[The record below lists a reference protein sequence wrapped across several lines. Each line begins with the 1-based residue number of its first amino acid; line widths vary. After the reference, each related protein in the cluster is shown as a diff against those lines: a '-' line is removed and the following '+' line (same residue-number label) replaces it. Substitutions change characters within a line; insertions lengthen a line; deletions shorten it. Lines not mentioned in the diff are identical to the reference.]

1 MSAFFKY
8 LLGLAIAFSTVQLV
22 AGNAHAQEQ
31 EPNKQQQAAVSV
43 YITKN
48 GQQQRLDF
56 AESPNLISVYQAA
69 MQSNLLPF
77 TPYWPTTRLV
87 SANKQ
92 EQVKQQQQ
100 QLIDQLEQ
108 LASYW
113 QTANQPELAAS
124 ASTVAAQVAS
134 WPLIGAEF
142 VGRIDTAVTGMRQSG
157 IDTVEPALYA
167 YLDQVRI
174 SNRISI
180 NNNPYLPAGG
190 YSFLISSEH
199 AQGAIPNWYVVGAVK
214 QIIEAPYIVDLSV
227 RDMAKKVRL
236 NEFSLSGANNSYL
249 WQINL
254 AGAVQQVP
262 MAYYNAG
269 GEKAIVGGIWVVGF
283 QQKQLPEQFKQ
294 INQQLAELAKYWNVA
309 L

>member
-1 MSAFFKY
+1 MSVFFKY
-8 LLGLAIAFSTVQLV
+8 LLGLVIAFSAAQLV
-22 AGNAHAQEQ
+22 TTNALAQD
-31 EPNKQQQAAVSV
+31 QQQAAPVSV

-56 AESPNLISVYQAA
+56 TESPNLLSVYQAA
-69 MQSNLLPF
+69 MQSNLMPL

-87 SANKQ
+87 STNKQ

-100 QLIDQLEQ
+100 QLVSQLEE

-113 QTANQPELAAS
+113 EAASEPELAAT
-124 ASTVAAQVAS
+124 ASSVAAQVAQ
-134 WPLIGAEF
+134 WPVVGAEF
-142 VGRIDTAVTGMRQSG
+142 VGRIDTAITGMRQSG

-167 YLDQVRI
+167 YLDQIRI

-190 YSFLISSEH
+190 YSFLISPEH
-199 AQGAIPNWYVVGAVK
+199 AEGAVPHWYVIGAVN
-214 QIIEAPYIVDLSV
+214 QVIEAPYIADLSV
-227 RDMAKKVRL
+227 RDMVRKVRL
-236 NEFSLSGANNSYL
+236 NEFSLPGASNSHL

-262 MAYYNAG
+262 MANYNAS
-269 GEKAIVGGIWVVGF
+269 GEPAIVGGVWVLGF
-283 QQKQLPEQFKQ
+283 EQNQLPEQFKQ